1 MVSKAYT
8 ITAKEGLHA
17 RPCSLIVTEAMK
29 HKADLSLAYNES
41 EKNLKS
47 IMAIMALGVPH
58 NATIEIRANGADEKA
73 ALEAINAIIYAE
85 KLAQ

>member
-29 HKADLSLAYNES
+29 YTADLSLAYNES

-47 IMAIMALGVPH
+47 IMALDVPH
-58 NATIEIRANGADEKA
+58 NATIEIRANGADEEA